1 MLTNLSWLIVP
12 AIGFYNTWVIHHM
25 MAFNRTDETP
35 RNQATP
41 APTDQEMA
49 WHVVHI
55 RDDVGSLCGLL
66 GVANLL
72 LAAILAVL
80 IHAYF

>member
-12 AIGFYNTWVIHHM
+12 ATIAYNAWVVHHM
-25 MAFNRTDETP
+25 MATNRTVETP
-35 RNQATP
+35 RNQTTP
-41 APTDQEMA
+41 APTDQEIA

-80 IHAYF
+80 ITHFW